1 MNAMRKSGNS
11 VVGSLWEDARTVLF
25 TTEDMAERDGRV
37 VLTGEGIRARR
48 EENMMQA
55 AADEGRGVK
64 GCQN

>member
-1 MNAMRKSGNS
+1 MNAMRRSGNFA
-11 VVGSLWEDARTVLF
+11 VGSLWEDARTALF
-25 TTEDMAERDGRV
+25 TTEDVTERDGRV

>member
-11 VVGSLWEDARTVLF
+11 AVGSRWEDARTALF
-25 TTEDMAERDGRV
+25 TTEDVTERDGRV
-37 VLTGEGIRARR
+37 VLTGEGSRARR

-55 AADEGRGVK
+55 AADEGRGVQ